1 MLFWFFTKTIKMFFI
16 FFVALIIIEFLDQVI
31 GYALSPLNE
40 IELSVLDFE
49 VSNVSNYIAK

>member
-1 MLFWFFTKTIKMFFI
+1 MFFI